1 MAPLIPYIVATT
13 TGHHRV
19 MARNPGHA
27 IESAL
32 ELSGPGARCLSCLRE
47 GDW

>member
-1 MAPLIPYIVATT
+1 MTPLIPYIVTTT
-13 TGHHRV
+13 TGRHRV
-19 MARNPGHA
+19 IARNPGHA

-32 ELSGPGARCLSCLRE
+32 ELAGPGARCLSCLRE